1 MARIIL
7 LAGGILEIKYWPV
20 DTGQK
25 SPGGL
30 PPEGA
35 GCLREHPREGFRPAE
50 DPSFLGVLH
59 WLPVGVVEPVADPNL
74 VEVRRD
80 GRDLERVAPH
90 EAPAAPV
97 HGAIGAGLE
106 PVGGEDGGDAVLHI
120 VILSVVTL

>member
-1 MARIIL
+1 MVRKINGTSRFSFL
-7 LAGGILEIKYWPV
+7 KYWPV
-20 DTGQK
+20 DTGQGP
-25 SPGGL
+25 SGGL

-50 DPSFLGVLH
+50 DARLRDVLH

-80 GRDLERVAPH
+80 GRDPERVTPH